1 MPLRSFI
8 APHPKPSGNPWL
20 ACPRT
25 TSRLENTLM
34 TPDHFI
40 EADRTL
46 CCRTVAPRR
55 ISAISQK
62 GATLIELMVGITIGL
77 LTITVALGALMVSRG
92 VSGTV
97 SDASQLQQQAAYA
110 FRVFGQQLRQAGSLR
125 LNLAA
130 QKDAAA
136 AIDAADPVAFET
148 KSTDFDPTVNTLSGK
163 DTPSASEYKLT
174 AGYRNYTEA
183 LNSSAT
189 DASQFRNCI
198 GQLDAAK
205 PTLVQ
210 SQFALNTTTNELVCA
225 GSDGTRQ
232 SVIQN
237 VADFQVRY
245 LVQTDAATGIP
256 RIQYV
261 NAATAGT
268 DWSRVFGVEV
278 CLSLY
283 GTEMINLPAGST
295 YKQCDGTDMDMTTLT
310 GARKSRLHM
319 TFRSVYQLRSQGLAG

>member
-1 MPLRSFI
+1 MN
-8 APHPKPSGNPWL
+8 PHPSIGKDSAVGRK
-20 ACPRT
+20 A
-25 TSRLENTLM
+25 
-34 TPDHFI
+34 
-40 EADRTL
+40 A
-46 CCRTVAPRR
+46 APRR
-55 ISAISQK
+55 RPPIAQG

-77 LTITVALGALMVSRG
+77 MTITVALGALMVSRG

-125 LNLAA
+125 LNLAS
-130 QKDAAA
+130 QKQATA
-136 AIDAADPVAFET
+136 AIDTADPVAFET
-148 KSTDFDPTVNTLSGK
+148 KATDFDPSVNTLSGK
-163 DTPSASEYKLT
+163 DSPSASEFKLT
-174 AGYRNYTEA
+174 TGYRNYTES

-210 SQFALNTTTNELVCA
+210 SQFAFNTTTNELVCA

-232 SVIQN
+232 PIIQN

-245 LVQTDAATGIP
+245 LVQTDAVTGDP
-256 RIQYV
+256 KVQYV
-261 NAATAGT
+261 NATTVGT
-268 DWSRVFGVEV
+268 DWTRVFGIEV

-283 GTEMINLPAGST
+283 GTEKIDLPAGSS
-295 YKQCDGTDMDMTTLT
+295 YKQCDGTDVNMTTLT
-310 GARKSRLHM
+310 GVRANRMHM
-319 TFRSVYQLRSQGLAG
+319 TFRSTYQLRSQGLAG